1 MDKISTATY
10 CNYIKNAR
18 GCNKN
23 NHVVNKYYENIAV
36 SNKDDDSDTDMNS
49 ITNSSAISSIKTA
62 IVGTARREVWH
73 CTAAASAEASD
84 QP

>member
-18 GCNKN
+18 GFNKT
-23 NHVVNKYYENIAV
+23 NHVNKYNENIAV
-36 SNKDDDSDTDMNS
+36 SNKDDDSDTDINN
-49 ITNSSAISSIKTA
+49 ITNSSAISSIKSA